1 MAETTGQ
8 EFRIGRVLSTA
19 WSVYMRNFTPF
30 SMVALVL
37 LLPLLFIQLFMM
49 PIAEAGEDVAVVEV
63 FGIVGVIYALLT
75 LLLTQL
81 VTATVVYGTIQEM
94 RHNSVST
101 GEVLTRGL
109 QLALPVLGV
118 VLVASVA
125 VALAVGSV
133 AFVAILATGSGVFG
147 ILLAMI
153 PGLTLFV
160 MFWVAI
166 PVAVVERPG
175 VFASLKRSIFLTKGN
190 RWRIVGLVG
199 LLWLVAA
206 LITSLA
212 SAVFLGTG
220 AVGIYPYIDHVL
232 TAFFTVVIAVV
243 GAVGY
248 HDLRL
253 LKDGVDVDGI
263 ASVFD

>member
-8 EFRIGRVLSTA
+8 EFRVGRVLSTA

-49 PIAEAGEDVAVVEV
+49 PTAEAGEDMTA
-63 FGIVGVIYALLT
+63 FGIVGVVYALLT

-101 GEVLTRGL
+101 GDALTRGL

-147 ILLAMI
+147 ILMAMI

-175 VFASLKRSIFLTKGN
+175 VFASLKRSMFLTKGN
-190 RWRIVGLVG
+190 RWRILGLVV

-206 LITSLA
+206 LISGVA
-212 SAVFLGTG
+212 STVFLGTG
-220 AVGIYPYIDHVL
+220 MLGIYPYIDHVL

-243 GAVGY
+243 SAVGY

-253 LKDGVDVDGI
+253 LKDGVDVDSI

>member
-8 EFRIGRVLSTA
+8 GFRAGRVLSAA
-19 WSVYMRNFTPF
+19 WAVYMRNFVPF
-30 SMVALVL
+30 STVALVL
-37 LLPLLFIQLFMM
+37 LLPLPFIQLFIM
-49 PIAEAGEDVAVVEV
+49 PQAPIGEEV
-63 FGIVGVIYALLT
+63 PAVGVVGGVYAVLT

-81 VTATVVYGTIQEM
+81 ITATVVYGTIQEM
-94 RHNSVST
+94 RHHSVTT
-101 GEVLTRGL
+101 GEALTRGL
-109 QLALPVLGV
+109 RLALPVLGV

-125 VALAVGSV
+125 VALVAGVT
-133 AFVAILATGSGVFG
+133 AFVAILVTNSAMVS
-147 ILLAMI
+147 ILVAII
-153 PGLTLFV
+153 PGITLFI

-166 PVAVVERPG
+166 PVAVVEGQG
-175 VFASLKRSIFLTKGN
+175 VIASLRRSIFLTKGN
-190 RWRIVGLVG
+190 RWRILGLVA
-199 LLWLVAA
+199 LLWLVAG
-206 LITSLA
+206 LITGAA

-220 AVGIYPYIDHVL
+220 AVGVYPYVDHVL

-243 GAVGY
+243 SAVGY

>member
-1 MAETTGQ
+1 MAETTGYG
-8 EFRIGRVLSTA
+8 FRAGRVLSAA
-19 WSVYMRNFTPF
+19 WAVYMRNFVPF
-30 SMVALVL
+30 STVALVL
-37 LLPLLFIQLFMM
+37 LLPLPFIQLFIL
-49 PIAEAGEDVAVVEV
+49 PEAAIGEDVPA
-63 FGIVGVIYALLT
+63 VGVVGAVYAVLT

-81 VTATVVYGTIQEM
+81 ITATVVYGTIQEM
-94 RHNSVST
+94 RHQSVST
-101 GEVLTRGL
+101 GEALTRGL
-109 QLALPVLGV
+109 RLALPVLGV

-125 VALAVGSV
+125 VALAVGLV
-133 AFVAILATGSGVFG
+133 AFVVILVTSSAWFG
-147 ILLAMI
+147 ILLAMV

-175 VFASLKRSIFLTKGN
+175 VFASLKRSMFLTKGN
-190 RWRIVGLVG
+190 RWRILGLVV

-206 LITSLA
+206 LISGVA
-212 SAVFLGTG
+212 STVFLGTG
-220 AVGIYPYIDHVL
+220 MLGIYPYIDHVL

-243 GAVGY
+243 SAVGY

-253 LKDGVDVDGI
+253 LKDGVDVDSI